1 MPELEIT
8 YPSVEGAECPYP
20 LYERLRAEA
29 PVTQV
34 PGTNQYLVTRWHDVQ
49 YVCRHPELF
58 SSDSRRSRTPFDSFC
73 DKNPTIRGMVEL
85 DPPEHKPRRDACRL
99 SLTPRRL
106 LDYEPM
112 VREIVTHLI
121 DQFVANGRFEMVE
134 QFSRPLPMDV
144 TMRLFGFTEEDRE
157 WVGAWSL
164 VETSGSA
171 FISEEAQ
178 ERQIGYARRAGKR
191 LLEEL
196 VDRYEHP
203 GDDILSEFVARNVER
218 TGHFDKIQVRA
229 DASNMFRGGII
240 TVAHAIPMATRLLLE
255 NPDQLEAVCA
265 DSALIP
271 RMFEEALRVESPS
284 QWNPRIAVAD
294 TELGGVKIPEGAYVM
309 IFWASGNRDEEVFE
323 DATAFDV
330 RRQNVAKHLS
340 FGDGSH
346 FCVGAPLARLEAR
359 VAFEE
364 LLARLPGLRLAQD
377 ADAAHVASP
386 AFRGLRRLDLAFD
399 MNAH

>member
-1 MPELEIT
+1 
-8 YPSVEGAECPYP
+8 
-20 LYERLRAEA
+20 
-29 PVTQV
+29 
-34 PGTNQYLVTRWHDVQ
+34 
-49 YVCRHPELF
+49 
-58 SSDSRRSRTPFDSFC
+58 
-73 DKNPTIRGMVEL
+73 
-85 DPPEHKPRRDACRL
+85 
-99 SLTPRRL
+99 
-106 LDYEPM
+106 M

-294 TELGGVKIPEGAYVM
+294 TELGGVKIPEGA
-309 IFWASGNRDEEVFE
+309 ASE
-323 DATAFDV
+323 
-330 RRQNVAKHLS
+330 RRE
-340 FGDGSH
+340 
-346 FCVGAPLARLEAR
+346 APE
-359 VAFEE
+359 
-364 LLARLPGLRLAQD
+364 
-377 ADAAHVASP
+377 
-386 AFRGLRRLDLAFD
+386 LRRRIALLRRRPAG
-399 MNAH
+399 ATGSTSRI